1 MRKKPGGHG
10 GRRLPRPNGAA
21 SGSARSRGLSYTAPV
36 DTRHRIASRIGGLVI
51 GLIIAF
57 SMPVAV
63 LGHAELD
70 TSVPAA
76 GSTVESPF
84 DGPIVLTFTEP
95 LSDGSEAD
103 LIGPADAKVA
113 SADVDEPD
121 ATMTFHL
128 TGPLDPGGYEV
139 RWTTVAD
146 DGHVERGTF
155 EFTVAPAPPTP
166 EPTAQPTLAPTATP
180 SAAPETPAPP
190 TVAPSAAATPSP
202 TLDGGATGGTGDVIL
217 PIVVALLLVGAGGA
231 YLLTRRN
238 RPIQP

>member
-1 MRKKPGGHG
+1 MPW
-10 GRRLPRPNGAA
+10 
-21 SGSARSRGLSYTAPV
+21 
-36 DTRHRIASRIGGLVI
+36 RIGGLLL
-51 GLIIAF
+51 GLIIAL
-57 SMPVAV
+57 SVPVAV

-70 TSVPAA
+70 TSIPAA

-103 LIGPADAKVA
+103 LIGPGNATVA

-121 ATMTFHL
+121 ATMTFRL
-128 TGPLDPGGYEV
+128 TEPLDPGVYEV
-139 RWTTVAD
+139 RWTTLAD

-166 EPTAQPTLAPTATP
+166 EPTPEPTPTATATP

-190 TVAPSAAATPSP
+190 TEAPTAAATPSP
-202 TLDGGATGGTGDVIL
+202 TVDGGATGGTGDVIL
-217 PIVVALLLVGAGGA
+217 PIIVALLLVGAGGA